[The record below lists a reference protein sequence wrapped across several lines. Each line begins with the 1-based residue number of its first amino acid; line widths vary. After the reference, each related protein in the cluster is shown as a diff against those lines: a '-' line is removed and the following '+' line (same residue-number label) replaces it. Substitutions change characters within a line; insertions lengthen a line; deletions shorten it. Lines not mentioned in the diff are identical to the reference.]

1 MPKQV
6 LLDAVVE
13 IAGQDLTNYV
23 SQVELEYSYA
33 EVDATTYGSGGAE
46 ELIGGLESG
55 SVTFTFR
62 NDYAPGALDE
72 IMRGLVSR
80 TPQTFAIRPNA
91 GNVSTAN
98 PQYSGKILVN
108 SWQPIAGN
116 VGDLAGTSRTYRK
129 SGRLTISTS
138 T

>member
-6 LLDAVVE
+6 LLDAVVH
-13 IAGQDLTNYV
+13 IGGQDLTGYV

-33 EVDATTYGSGGAE
+33 EQETTTYGSGGAKE
-46 ELIGGLESG
+46 VIGGLEEG

-62 NDYAPGALDE
+62 NDYAAGALDE
-72 IMRGLVSR
+72 IMSSLVSR
-80 TPQTFAIRPNA
+80 TPQTFSVRPNS
-91 GNVSTAN
+91 GVVSTSN

-116 VGDLAGTSRTYRK
+116 VGDVAGTSRTYTK
-129 SGRLTISTS
+129 SGVIVRATS